1 MSVRFAQLFAR
12 PYRLAF
18 RDALRTG
25 APFPTEAPDN
35 LETLKIVED
44 VYRLAG

>member
-1 MSVRFAQLFAR
+1 MSVSFAQLCP

-44 VYRLAG
+44 VYRLEG